1 MEILDD
7 PEREFAA
14 SVFLRLEVL
23 PQAAFNKRVAEVA
36 FYETFFSMVTHWATN
51 LDSVVE
57 IAMRDASANGI
68 EAMDALHV
76 AAAVTVGASE
86 LVTTEKRSRS
96 VSDRW
101 AYHCPMNVLLFG
113 ATGMVGQ
120 AVLRECLRDDGIER
134 VLAVGRSKTGLA
146 HPKLREAG
154 LDISDDDLRGY
165 DACVFCLG
173 VSSAGMSEAE
183 YTRLTYDLTMSWA
196 NRMDPSIAFL
206 YVSGAGTGG
215 RAMWAQVKKRTEDAL
230 LARFPRAV
238 MIRLAMLWP
247 KHGERSK
254 TRWTRVSYVVFRPLL
269 PLLRAVAPGAV
280 ITTEELGRAMIRAAR
295 GDAPKRVLES
305 RDLRQLGRATV

>member
-1 MEILDD
+1 M
-7 PEREFAA
+7 
-14 SVFLRLEVL
+14 
-23 PQAAFNKRVAEVA
+23 K
-36 FYETFFSMVTHWATN
+36 
-51 LDSVVE
+51 
-57 IAMRDASANGI
+57 
-68 EAMDALHV
+68 
-76 AAAVTVGASE
+76 
-86 LVTTEKRSRS
+86 
-96 VSDRW
+96 
-101 AYHCPMNVLLFG
+101 VLLFG

-134 VLAVGRSKTGLA
+134 VLAVGRSATGIV

-154 LDISDDDLRGY
+154 LDTTDLRGY
-165 DACVFCLG
+165 DACFFCLG

-196 NRMDPSIAFL
+196 DRMDPSIAFL

-215 RAMWAQVKKRTEDAL
+215 KAMWAQVKKRTEDAL

-254 TRWTRVSYVVFRPLL
+254 TRWTRVSYIVFRPLL

-295 GDAPKRVLES
+295 GEAPKRVLES
-305 RDLRQLGRATV
+305 RDLRQLGSSTV